1 MPSPSPN
8 RNGSRTAAA
17 IKIQSA
23 FRKHLTRRQNL
34 LTKVSNLLSGKVRA
48 QLRTA
53 GLRIPTTIINQ
64 KARAKHLANA
74 ASANARRKNNVM
86 LDFGKVI
93 SRGGLVSNETK
104 NNLATRLNLTRHQ
117 VNELVSLARS
127 IHPYPNFSNTK
138 FIRTL
143 IQLIKINPNTA
154 RNYFFYAGRK
164 QSHPYNLFLVNP
176 NTGKMPQEKMEHPS
190 FFVRRP
196 EFNARQ
202 VSLARG
208 LRMI

>member
-1 MPSPSPN
+1 
-8 RNGSRTAAA
+8 
-17 IKIQSA
+17 
-23 FRKHLTRRQNL
+23 
-34 LTKVSNLLSGKVRA
+34 VSNLLSGKVRA

-64 KARAKHLANA
+64 KARAKHLANT

-86 LDFGKVI
+86 LHFGRVI

-117 VNELVSLARS
+117 VNKLVSLARS

-138 FIRTL
+138 FLRTL

-154 RNYFFYAGRK
+154 GNYYFYAGRK

-190 FFVRRP
+190 FFAKRP
-196 EFNARQ
+196 EFNPLQ
-202 VSLARG
+202 VSLFRG